1 MIGEVELPLFTFG
14 RFCDIIKVIRKLI
27 VKLEFDGEKM
37 DYYKQIFKRKS
48 FHIFKNTD
56 TLTEGEVQGLKDFIK
71 TTKPLNPEIKT
82 EICIVP
88 ESETTCKRGG
98 QYCILFYS
106 ETKGEYLRNIGYIGE
121 QIDLYLAS
129 QNIGALWFGIGKPQN
144 MQVNGL
150 DFVIMISI
158 AKMPEDMFRK
168 DMFKSKRKPLNEIW
182 IGDTLRVA
190 EIVRFTPSACN
201 TQPWIVENTS
211 NNLMIY
217 RFKKPGKRG
226 IMPADKVRYYNKIDM
241 GIFLFMLEVCLEH
254 ESYTYERTL
263 FADTTEDSI
272 EQTLIAKYTYSNK

>member
-1 MIGEVELPLFTFG
+1 
-14 RFCDIIKVIRKLI
+14 
-27 VKLEFDGEKM
+27 M

-56 TLTEGEVQGLKDFIK
+56 ILTESEVQGLKDFIK
-71 TTKPLNPEIKT
+71 MTKPLNSEIKT

-106 ETKGEYLRNIGYIGE
+106 ETKSEYLRNIGYIGE

-144 MQVNGL
+144 MRINGL

-182 IGDTLRVA
+182 NGDTLGVA
-190 EIVRFTPSACN
+190 DIVRFTPSACN
-201 TQPWIVENTS
+201 TQPWIVENTG
-211 NNLMIY
+211 NNLMIH

-241 GIFLFMLEVCLEH
+241 GIFLFMLEICLEH
-254 ESYTYERTL
+254 EGYAYERTL
-263 FADTTEDSI
+263 LADTTDDSI
-272 EQTLIAKYTYSNK
+272 EQTLIAKYTYSIK